1 MAELNTIREGAL
13 NQVSQTKKLGEETGA
28 GIVAS
33 TFEQTNADELRER
46 LGDLKQQADT
56 NLAEARAGST
66 KADGTEQDGA
76 DQKNLGLGQILSA
89 QNLLLAA
96 VPIGLFLGPIAGLAA
111 AAAGGG
117 MFLMEQ
123 GQANKAQGEQK
134 IAEATPIAS
143 QASNDEIQGQS
154 SLNEAAT
161 LRDEAEAAEAAEAE
175 QAATEGTTDSDA
187 AKDKGYYV
195 ADAGTAGASSD
206 GGDNELVA
214 KRLNAGEKAVNEQL
228 GISTDSGTEEGG
240 IATGDKTTIASRL
253 KGTTEEINNLLG
265 ADKKEKVA

>member
-1 MAELNTIREGAL
+1 MAQLNGIRQESL
-13 NQVSQTKKLGEETGA
+13 EQVSNTKKLGEESGASIPTSPTGEA
-28 GIVAS
+28 AI
-33 TFEQTNADELRER
+33 ELKQR
-46 LGDLKQQADT
+46 LDTVKQQADT

-66 KADGTEQDGA
+66 KADGTQQDGEE
-76 DQKNLGLGQILSA
+76 QTNLGLGQILSA

-154 SLNEAAT
+154 DLNEVAT
-161 LRDEAEAAEAAEAE
+161 LRGEAEAAEAE

-214 KRLNAGEKAVNEQL
+214 ERLTSGEKAVNEQL
-228 GISTDSGTEEGG
+228 GISTDSDTEEGG